1 MMTLFMVFDALEENS
16 LKLNEQLRVSKR
28 AAGQPASK
36 LGLKPGEYITVKN
49 AINALAIKS
58 ANDVATVVAE
68 SISGT
73 EIRFAKQMTKKARSL
88 GMKKTEFR
96 NASGLYNKRQKTTA
110 KDMSILATALIT
122 KHDRY
127 YKLFSTPS
135 FVYKGKKYHNHN
147 SLLKTYKGTDGIKTG
162 YIRASGFNLVA
173 STIRGKVR
181 LIGVVFGGKSS
192 IRRDRHMRKLFNR
205 NWNKAKA
212 LSTLAA
218 HPIPKPWISSKPKL
232 NNSIKLSKTEITDRN
247 NYEKNWGI
255 QIGTF
260 KKYDNAYVAASN
272 TAQRLLGLPENAF
285 LKIQPKN
292 HKSMTLFRVRFMGL
306 DGSSA
311 RSLCKQLL
319 FKGSKCFVLTPE

>member
-1 MMTLFMVFDALEENS
+1 
-16 LKLNEQLRVSKR
+16 
-28 AAGQPASK
+28 
-36 LGLKPGEYITVKN
+36 
-49 AINALAIKS
+49 
-58 ANDVATVVAE
+58 
-68 SISGT
+68 
-73 EIRFAKQMTKKARSL
+73 MTKKARSL

-232 NNSIKLSKTEITDRN
+232 KLAPLKNTITPMLRPV
-247 NYEKNWGI
+247 I
-255 QIGTF
+255 QLNDF
-260 KKYDNAYVAASN
+260 WDF
-272 TAQRLLGLPENAF
+272 RR
-285 LKIQPKN
+285 
-292 HKSMTLFRVRFMGL
+292 MLF
-306 DGSSA
+306 
-311 RSLCKQLL
+311 
-319 FKGSKCFVLTPE
+319 